1 MYFYPVVF
9 VIYAGVTR
17 IQGSP
22 HNKIRAGLLSA
33 YVICI
38 CRDSIVGFKQFD
50 FKRKRK
56 SVEKEWDKPKKIKTR
71 EVIREKRR
79 KEGESKRAKRS
90 ERNLRPISGQCCH
103 LFVLKFWVNEFD
115 GTGMELMEV
124 PVSLDLRA
132 LFLEWP
138 HQFCHKDVPA
148 LSDFYPR
155 S

>member
-1 MYFYPVVF
+1 M
-9 VIYAGVTR
+9 
-17 IQGSP
+17 
-22 HNKIRAGLLSA
+22 LSA

-90 ERNLRPISGQCCH
+90 ERNLRPISG
-103 LFVLKFWVNEFD
+103 
-115 GTGMELMEV
+115 
-124 PVSLDLRA
+124 
-132 LFLEWP
+132 
-138 HQFCHKDVPA
+138 
-148 LSDFYPR
+148 
-155 S
+155 